1 MRARAAGC
9 ANGDEGPILSRMM
22 ASAWSGRTALEASV
36 ERSGGRVVVL
46 ASGGLDSCVLLGCLA
61 ELASEV
67 YPLFVRNGHPWED
80 AEVAA
85 LRRFVAA
92 LDRAQIRSVA
102 ERALPLRD
110 LLEVHWRGRSYRP
123 GFADGYS
130 ANFIPGR
137 NLALLSVAALF
148 AFVAGAGALALGLLD
163 GNPYPDASPRFFAA
177 FETLFAEGLGRPL
190 AILTPFAEL
199 PKEEVVRIGR
209 ALPLELSLSCV
220 DPVDGQHCGDGCNK
234 CAERQKA
241 FALAGVADPTRYRN
255 PPPSVDWKTH
265 RWPD

>member
-1 MRARAAGC
+1 ML
-9 ANGDEGPILSRMM
+9 PSVM
-22 ASAWSGRTALEASV
+22 ALIWSGRTALQAAV

-46 ASGGLDSCVLLGCLA
+46 ASGGLDSCVLLSCVA
-61 ELASEV
+61 ELAGEV
-67 YPLFVRNGHPWED
+67 HPLFVRNGHPWED

-92 LDRAQIRSVA
+92 LDRPQIRPVA

-110 LLEVHWRGRSYRP
+110 LLEVHWGASGYQP
-123 GFADGYS
+123 GFSEGYR

-148 AFVAGAGALALGLLD
+148 AFVQGADALALGLLE
-163 GNPYPDASPRFFAA
+163 GNPYPDASPSFFSA

-190 AILTPFAEL
+190 AILTPFIQL
-199 PKEEVVRIGR
+199 PKDEVVRIGAPLR
-209 ALPLELSLSCV
+209 LELSLSCV
-220 DPVDGQHCGDGCNK
+220 NPVDGQHCGDGCNK

-241 FALAGVADPTRYRN
+241 FALAGIADPTSYRN
-255 PPPSVDWKTH
+255 PPPRVDWKTLK
-265 RWPD
+265 WPD

>member
-1 MRARAAGC
+1 M
-9 ANGDEGPILSRMM
+9 LWSVMQ
-22 ASAWSGRTALEASV
+22 SAWPGRTALQASV
-36 ERSGGRVVVL
+36 ERSGGRVVAL
-46 ASGGLDSCVLLGCLA
+46 ASGGLDSCVLLSCVA
-61 ELASEV
+61 EVAGEV
-67 YPLFVRNGHPWED
+67 HPLFVRNGHPWED
-80 AEVAA
+80 AEVMA

-92 LDRAQIRSVA
+92 LDRPQIRPVA

-110 LLEVHWRGRSYRP
+110 LLEVHWGAGGYQP
-123 GFADGYS
+123 GFSDGYR

-148 AFVAGAGALALGLLD
+148 AFVQGADALALGVLA
-163 GNPYPDASPRFFAA
+163 GSPYPDAGPRFFSA
-177 FETLFAEGLGRPL
+177 FETLFAEGLGRRL

-199 PKEEVVRIGR
+199 PKDEVVRIGA

-220 DPVDGQHCGDGCNK
+220 DPDNGQHCGNGCNK

-241 FALAGVADPTRYRN
+241 FALAGVADPTSYRN
-255 PPPSVDWKTH
+255 PPPRVDWQTH

>member
-1 MRARAAGC
+1 MLSPMRPL
-9 ANGDEGPILSRMM
+9 E
-22 ASAWSGRTALEASV
+22 WSGRTALQAAV
-36 ERSGGRVVVL
+36 ESSGERVVVL
-46 ASGGLDSCVLLGCLA
+46 ASGGLDSCVLLSCVA
-61 ELASEV
+61 ELAGEV

-85 LRRFVAA
+85 LRRFVAT
-92 LDRAQIRSVA
+92 LDRPQIRAVA

-110 LLEVHWRGRSYRP
+110 LLEFHWGAGGYQP
-123 GFADGYS
+123 GFSDGYS

-148 AFVAGAGALALGLLD
+148 AFVQGAGALALGLLE
-163 GNPYPDASPRFFAA
+163 GNPYPDASPCFLSA

-209 ALPLELSLSCV
+209 TLPLELSLSCV
-220 DPVDGQHCGDGCNK
+220 NPVDGQHCGNGCNK

-241 FALAGVADPTRYRN
+241 FALAGIADPTSYRN
-255 PPPSVDWKTH
+255 PPPRVDWKTH
-265 RWPD
+265 QWPD